1 MGRRGIRRA
10 QSVLALW
17 QRVLWPYRSIR
28 YICIRYKEQSPTFY
42 DPDTIITMKQT
53 LHFECLATRTDGSRE
68 TLGVDLEINLSDL
81 SAILDNLRHSQGG
94 GEAENLQLLAFVDED
109 LRNYARRVGID
120 RSLSSLRKY
129 SAARTHLRSYLEKV
143 TAVGDIRMERVDA
156 DFIRGFRAFMER
168 DLHFAPG
175 TVRLYLSALTRFW
188 RRAQDKGLVSHNPF
202 AESALP
208 AASSRRF
215 ALTAQELARLRA
227 VPAQGTARRVRD
239 LFVWAAMTGLS
250 FADIKGLRPADVE
263 LTDEGTGW
271 LTKRRKKT
279 GQTSVVLL
287 TAEAVR
293 LLHELPKRQ
302 TGEQW
307 IDIPDNST
315 VNRHL
320 RRLGEWSGQR
330 HKLHFHTAR
339 HTFATLLLTAGVPI
353 ETVSTMLGHARIATT
368 QIYAEVTRRKIQ
380 KETLRM
386 TSAFASGTAVRP

>member
-1 MGRRGIRRA
+1 
-10 QSVLALW
+10 
-17 QRVLWPYRSIR
+17 
-28 YICIRYKEQSPTFY
+28 
-42 DPDTIITMKQT
+42 MKQT
-53 LHFECLATRTDGSRE
+53 LHFKCQAARTDGSRE
-68 TLGVDLEINLSDL
+68 TFGIDLEINLSDITDFL
-81 SAILDNLRHSQGG
+81 NRLHQSQND
-94 GEAENLQLLAFVDED
+94 EETKNIQLLAFVDEN
-109 LRNYARRVGID
+109 LNQYAKRVGID

-129 SAARTHLRSYLEKV
+129 SATRTHLRRYLEKASE
-143 TAVGDIRMERVDA
+143 TGDIGMEHVDA
-156 DFIRGFRAFMER
+156 DFIRGFRAFMEH

-175 TVRLYLSALTRFW
+175 TVRLYLSALKRFW
-188 RRAQDKGLVSHNPF
+188 HRAQDKGYVAHNPF

-208 AASSRRF
+208 TVPHHRF

-227 VPAQGTARRVRD
+227 VPARGTARRIRD
-239 LFVWAAMTGLS
+239 LFVYAAMTGLS
-250 FADIKGLRPADVE
+250 FADIKGLKPTDVE
-263 LTDEGTGW
+263 MTDDGTGW

-293 LLHELPKRQ
+293 LLQALPKKQ
-302 TGEQW
+302 TGGQW

-320 RRLGEWSGQR
+320 RRLGERSGLR

-380 KETLRM
+380 KESIRM
-386 TSAFASGTAVRP
+386 TSAFASSTAVRP